1 MLTPRQELG
10 SPEVTWE
17 QTRVTGSDPIPV
29 RVSKKLHGEEGLL
42 TQYAGTRLRMDLDRV
57 PLWPADAGHAG
68 TQQLWSYYAQ
78 YLYLPRLRDRS
89 VIMGAIEQG
98 VSSMTWESDTFAYA
112 EGFDAEKSRYLGLRA
127 GEHVAA
133 VVDATS
139 VVVKPEIARKQL
151 DEEAP
156 APPAPGGDGGE
167 VEGGTER
174 PVEPEPI
181 SAAGKPRRFYGVVV
195 VDPVRMSRDAGQV
208 ADEVVKHLAGMVDT
222 DVEVR
227 IEITATSVDGF
238 ADDVVRTV
246 TENAKTLKFDQHGF
260 EES

>member
-1 MLTPRQELG
+1 
-10 SPEVTWE
+10 
-17 QTRVTGSDPIPV
+17 
-29 RVSKKLHGEEGLL
+29 
-42 TQYAGTRLRMDLDRV
+42 MDLDKV
-57 PLWPADAGHAG
+57 PLWPADGAHVS

-89 VIMGAIEQG
+89 VLVGAIEQG

-112 EGFDAEKSRYLGLRA
+112 EGFDGEKGRYLALRA
-127 GEHVAA
+127 GEQLAA
-133 VVDATS
+133 VVDAAS
-139 VVVKPEIARKQL
+139 VLVKPEVARKQL

-156 APPAPGGDGGE
+156 IPPVPRVDDEE
-167 VEGGTER
+167 VEGGTDL
-174 PVEPEPI
+174 PEPE
-181 SAAGKPRRFYGVVV
+181 SGASGEKPRRFYGAVV

-208 ADEVVKHLAGMVDT
+208 ADEVVKHLAGTVDT

-227 IEITATSVDGF
+227 IEITAKSEDGF

>member
-1 MLTPRQELG
+1 
-10 SPEVTWE
+10 
-17 QTRVTGSDPIPV
+17 V
-29 RVSKKLHGEEGLL
+29 RVSKKLDGEEGLL

-57 PLWPADAGHAG
+57 PLWPAEVGHIS

-89 VIMGAIEQG
+89 VLVGAIEQG

-112 EGFDAEKSRYLGLRA
+112 EAYDEDEERYLGLRA
-127 GEHVAA
+127 GEHVGAVIDAA
-133 VVDATS
+133 S
-139 VVVKPEIARKQL
+139 VVVKPDVARRQL

-156 APPAPGGDGGE
+156 VPPPSGGDGE
-167 VEGGTER
+167 ETEGGEDL
-174 PVEPEPI
+174 PVEPEPV
-181 SAAGKPRRFYGVVV
+181 AAGGNPRRFYGVVG

-208 ADEVVKHLAGMVDT
+208 ADEVVKHLAGLVDT

-227 IEITATSVDGF
+227 IEITAQSEDGF